1 MIEAIVLAAGESKR
15 MGKPKPLLRFGD
27 RTFLEQIVA
36 VLQNSSV
43 DGITVVLGAQA
54 SRIAEAIDP
63 ADAAMVVNKD
73 YRSGQLSSL
82 IAGLKHVPRETEA
95 ILLCLAD
102 HPFITTEIVDQV
114 VNEFRRT
121 NPGIVVPTFDHRRG
135 HPTLF
140 SRSMFEELMAAPE
153 GHGACHVVHVN
164 EDKVR
169 EVAVSDGTILA
180 GINTPDDYRSRF
192 GIDP

>member
-1 MIEAIVLAAGESKR
+1 MIDAIVLAAGESTR

-27 RTFLEQIVA
+27 RTFLEQIVT

-43 DGITVVLGAQA
+43 DRITVVLGAQA
-54 SRIAEAIDP
+54 RRIAEAIDF
-63 ADAAMVVNKD
+63 ADASMVVNKD

-95 ILLCLAD
+95 ILLCLVD
-102 HPFITTEIVDQV
+102 HPFITTDV
-114 VNEFRRT
+114 VNRIVSEFTATRA
-121 NPGIVVPTFDHRRG
+121 PIVIPTFDGRRG

-140 SRSMFEELMAAPE
+140 SRVMFKELGAAPE
-153 GHGACHVVHVN
+153 AQGARHVVYAN
-164 EDKVR
+164 EDKVL
-169 EVAVSDGTILA
+169 EVAVSDNTIFT
-180 GINTPDDYRSRF
+180 GVNTPDEYRSRF